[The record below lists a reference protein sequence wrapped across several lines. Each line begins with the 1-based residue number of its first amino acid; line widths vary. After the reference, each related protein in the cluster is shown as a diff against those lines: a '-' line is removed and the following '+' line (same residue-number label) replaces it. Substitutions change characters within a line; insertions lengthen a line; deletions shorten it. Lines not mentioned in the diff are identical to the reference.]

1 MLYEFLP
8 LNPDVCDLSGNLCF
22 KEIMSET
29 TRVLNCSCKADCS
42 KVSYDYYIVRENL
55 NPSME
60 CSKTSENAFLIDY
73 LKNYQ
78 SEMQMKP
85 FFNMI
90 NIATGMSTADKIR
103 EDEVSKAAFLP
114 LDFS

>member
-1 MLYEFLP
+1 
-8 LNPDVCDLSGNLCF
+8 
-22 KEIMSET
+22 
-29 TRVLNCSCKADCS
+29 
-42 KVSYDYYIVRENL
+42 
-55 NPSME
+55 ME

-114 LDFS
+114 LDFR